1 MQYHTSV
8 LLPES
13 VSALAICEQGVY
25 VDVTFGG
32 GGHSREILSRA
43 ENIELYAFDQDEDA
57 LKNELDDDRLNLIH
71 ANFSDLENSLKL
83 YRINEVD
90 GVLADLGVSSHQ
102 FDAEERGFS
111 IRFDG
116 PLDMRMGKSI
126 TKTAADII
134 EEYSWEQLAAVLRS
148 YTDLKGAGRIAR
160 RIKEAHELTPMVTT
174 TALVEVVRKLA
185 PSNKHNKFLAQ
196 VFQALRIEVNAEMDV
211 LKAMLEQS
219 MKMLKPGGKLVVI
232 SYHSIEDRLVKN
244 FMKTGNFEGEDKKD
258 FFGNSLS
265 PFKVITRKPIVPND
279 DEIEVNNR
287 ARSAKLRVAEKL
299 DTSDFKSAS
308 NI

>member
-8 LLPES
+8 LLKES
-13 VSALAICEQGVY
+13 VDALDVSDNGVY

-43 ENIELYAFDQDEDA
+43 DRCSLFSFDQDEDA
-57 LKNELDDDRLNLIH
+57 LENELEDSRLTLIH
-71 ANFSDLENSLKL
+71 TNFSDLENSLKL
-83 YRINEVD
+83 YRVHQVD

-126 TKTAADII
+126 EKTAADII
-134 EEYSWEQLAAVLRS
+134 SEYSWEQIATMLRS
-148 YTDLKGAGRIAR
+148 YSDLKGAGRIAR
-160 RIKEAHELTPMVTT
+160 RIKDVHSSNPIKRTGELVDI
-174 TALVEVVRKLA
+174 VRKLA
-185 PSNKHNKFLAQ
+185 PPNKHNKFLAQ
-196 VFQALRIEVNAEMDV
+196 VFQALRIEVNNEMRV
-211 LKAMLEQS
+211 LKDMLTQTINV
-219 MKMLKPGGKLVVI
+219 LKPGGVLVVI

-244 FMKTGNFEGEDKKD
+244 FMRSGDFSGEEKKD

-265 PFKVITRKPIVPND
+265 PFKVITRKPIVPGE
-279 DEIEVNNR
+279 DEVGVNNR
-287 ARSAKLRVAEKL
+287 ARSAKLRIAKKV
-299 DTSDFKSAS
+299 
-308 NI
+308 

>member
-8 LLPES
+8 LLKES
-13 VSALAICEQGVY
+13 VDALDVSDNGVY

-43 ENIELYAFDQDEDA
+43 DRCSLFSFDQDEDA
-57 LKNELDDDRLNLIH
+57 LENELEDSRLTLIH
-71 ANFSDLENSLKL
+71 TNFSDLENSLKL
-83 YRINEVD
+83 YRVHQVD

-126 TKTAADII
+126 EKTAADII
-134 EEYSWEQLAAVLRS
+134 SEYSWEQIATMLRS
-148 YTDLKGAGRIAR
+148 YSDLKGAGRIAR
-160 RIKEAHELTPMVTT
+160 RIKDVHSSNPIKRTGELVDI
-174 TALVEVVRKLA
+174 VRKLA
-185 PSNKHNKFLAQ
+185 PPNKHNKFLAQ
-196 VFQALRIEVNAEMDV
+196 VFQALRIEVNNEMRV
-211 LKAMLEQS
+211 LKDMLTQTINV
-219 MKMLKPGGKLVVI
+219 LKPGGVLVVI

-244 FMKTGNFEGEDKKD
+244 FMRSGDFSGEDKKD

-265 PFKVITRKPIVPND
+265 PFKVITRKPIVPSE

-287 ARSAKLRVAEKL
+287 ARSAKLRIAKKV
-299 DTSDFKSAS
+299 
-308 NI
+308 

>member
-8 LLPES
+8 LLKES
-13 VSALAICEQGVY
+13 VDALDVSDNGVY

-32 GGHSREILSRA
+32 GGHSEEILRRA
-43 ENIELYAFDQDEDA
+43 NRCSLFSFDQDEDA
-57 LKNELDDDRLNLIH
+57 LENELEDNRLTLIH

-83 YRINEVD
+83 YRVHQVD
-90 GVLADLGVSSHQ
+90 GILADLGVSSHQ

-126 TKTAADII
+126 EKTAADII
-134 EEYSWEQLAAVLRS
+134 SEYSWEQIATMLRS
-148 YTDLKGAGRIAR
+148 YSDLKGAGRIAR
-160 RIKEAHELTPMVTT
+160 RIKDVHSSSPMKRTGELVD
-174 TALVEVVRKLA
+174 VIRKLA
-185 PSNKHNKFLAQ
+185 PPNKHNKFLAQ
-196 VFQALRIEVNAEMDV
+196 VFQALRIEVNNEMQV
-211 LKAMLEQS
+211 LKDMLTQTINV
-219 MKMLKPGGKLVVI
+219 LKPGGVLVVI

-244 FMKTGNFEGEDKKD
+244 FMRSGDFSGEDKKD

-265 PFKVITRKPIVPND
+265 PFKVITRKPIVPSE

-287 ARSAKLRVAEKL
+287 ARSAKLRIAKKV
-299 DTSDFKSAS
+299 
-308 NI
+308 